1 MKRMIVARGKKIDST
16 KTKGPN
22 VKRPIPIPDVLIGV
36 LALCMVA
43 GLRVS
48 AAVFAYNDFSA
59 SASGNYDGTKGQALG
74 ADPELGNATGL
85 RFNIQVQNTG
95 GVGNSPM
102 LLHADDVAMRARE
115 AFDIASTTYPA
126 VRFSLYFRFDPA
138 ETLLGGFIGMGWAL
152 SSATDNRSPWNQGN
166 DDRVLV
172 GLRRTDNANNT
183 VRVSSG
189 GQFQNFATGTDIPAS
204 YFDTPSAN
212 LTLAN
217 WYQMSFDLT
226 FNYDSAT
233 PANSTW
239 ALANFVLRDWG
250 ADGQTGGS
258 TLIKQASSYTWNPAF
273 GINLDSSHNAYAY
286 IAGNGDRGVQRV
298 DNVLVQTIPEPSAIG
313 TVLTALASAAVIS
326 LRRSPRRA

>member
-1 MKRMIVARGKKIDST
+1 MDKT
-16 KTKGPN
+16 KTTGQN
-22 VKRPIPIPDVLIGV
+22 VKRPTPIPDVLVGV

-43 GLRVS
+43 WPRVS

-59 SASGNYDGTKGQALG
+59 SVPGNYDGTKGQALG
-74 ADPELGNATGL
+74 TDPELGNATGL
-85 RFNIQVQNTG
+85 RSNIQVQSNG
-95 GVGNSPM
+95 GVGDSPM
-102 LLHADDVAMRARE
+102 LIHADDVAMRARDTS
-115 AFDIASTTYPA
+115 DIASTTAPA

-138 ETLLGGFIGMGWAL
+138 ETLLGGFVGMGWAL
-152 SSATDNRSPWNQGN
+152 SNGTDGRSPWNQGN

-172 GLRRTDNANNT
+172 GLRRTDSANNI

-189 GQFQNFATGTDIPAS
+189 GQFQSFGSSTDIPAT

-239 ALANFVLRDWG
+239 TLASFVLRDWG
-250 ADGQTGGS
+250 TDGRTGGNA
-258 TLIKQASSYTWNPAF
+258 LITQASAYTWNPSF
-273 GINLDSSHNAYAY
+273 GNNLDSSHNAYAY
-286 IAGNGDRGVQRV
+286 IAGNGDRGVQRI
-298 DNVLVQTIPEPSAIG
+298 DNVLVQTVPEPAVAG
-313 TVLTALASAAVIS
+313 TVLLGLTSAVAIG
-326 LRRSPRRA
+326 LRRRTRRA